1 MPTTSSRL
9 LTLLSLL
16 GARPRWSGGELSD
29 RLGVSTRTLRRDV
42 ESLRGL
48 GYPVTVLKGPSG
60 GYRLD
65 PAGGLPPLL
74 LDDEQA
80 VAVAVALQ
88 TAPTSVSGL
97 GDAVARALTSLKQLM
112 PARLRA
118 EAEAMNVTA
127 IRNSWEFPAPP
138 IPPDTLRTVGHAV
151 RNRHLLRFDHLTP
164 DGRRP
169 EPGDPDFAPPV
180 RAEAHHLVVWAG
192 RWYLVAHVPAD
203 SAWRI
208 YRVDRIHAHAPTGV
222 GFRPRRL
229 PASDVAGYVMTT
241 HDRGD
246 TPAHW
251 QCTGTAVMDLP
262 ADVVARWAPGG
273 SVVEFV
279 DAARSRIT
287 LGAWS
292 WAGVAGLLATF
303 DADVSDV
310 EPAELRDACRTI
322 ARRYDR
328 AGR

>member
-48 GYPVTVLKGPSG
+48 GYPVSVLKGPSG

-118 EAEAMNVTA
+118 EADAMNVTA

-151 RNRHLLRFDHLTP
+151 RNRQLLRFDHSHPTAAGPTP
-164 DGRRP
+164 C
-169 EPGDPDFAPPV
+169 
-180 RAEAHHLVVWAG
+180 
-192 RWYLVAHVPAD
+192 
-203 SAWRI
+203 
-208 YRVDRIHAHAPTGV
+208 
-222 GFRPRRL
+222 PR
-229 PASDVAGYVMTT
+229 
-241 HDRGD
+241 
-246 TPAHW
+246 
-251 QCTGTAVMDLP
+251 GT
-262 ADVVARWAPGG
+262 
-273 SVVEFV
+273 
-279 DAARSRIT
+279 DAA
-287 LGAWS
+287 
-292 WAGVAGLLATF
+292 
-303 DADVSDV
+303 
-310 EPAELRDACRTI
+310 
-322 ARRYDR
+322 
-328 AGR
+328 